1 MLSDKVK
8 IFLLE
13 DDQNFGAVLKVY
25 LEMNDFEV
33 EWVDDGNHAIKVF
46 ENGQF
51 DICILDVMLPNV
63 DGFTV
68 GKGIKNLNSEIP
80 VIFLTAKTLKQ
91 DELEGYR
98 IGADDYI
105 KKPFDSEILL
115 YKIKAILRRDGTKA
129 YLESDKTNFTIG
141 QFTFDYP
148 SRTLTGINIKKK
160 LSPKE
165 AELLKML
172 CISRNSILPREEALK
187 TIWGDDN
194 YFTTRSMDVYITKLR
209 KYLKDDKSIE
219 IANIHGSGFRLMV
232 S

>member
-1 MLSDKVK
+1 MRPDLIK
-8 IFLLE
+8 IFLVE

-25 LEMNDFEV
+25 LEMNDYLV
-33 EWVDDGNHAIKVF
+33 EWVDDGNSALQAF
-46 ENGQF
+46 QNGDF
-51 DICILDVMLPNV
+51 DICILDVMLPNI
-63 DGFTV
+63 DGFTIA
-68 GKGIKNLNSEIP
+68 KGIKKLNAEIP
-80 VIFLTAKTLKQ
+80 LIFLTAKTLKQ

-115 YKIKAILRRDGTKA
+115 YKIKAILRRDGSKA
-129 YLESDKTNFTIG
+129 NWNYDETNFVIG

-148 SRTLTGINIKKK
+148 SRTLTGIDIEKK

-165 AELLKML
+165 AELFKML
-172 CISRNSILPREEALK
+172 CINKNNILSREKALK
-187 TIWGDDN
+187 AIWGDDN

-219 IANIHGSGFRLMV
+219 IVNVHGSGFRLIE

>member
-1 MLSDKVK
+1 MPIK

-25 LEMNDFEV
+25 LEMNDYLV
-33 EWVDDGNHAIKVF
+33 EWVDDGNKALQVF
-46 ENGQF
+46 QNEDF
-51 DICILDVMLPNV
+51 DICILDVMLPNI
-63 DGFTV
+63 DGFTIA
-68 GKGIKNLNSEIP
+68 KQIKKLNAEIP
-80 VIFLTAKTLKQ
+80 LIFLTAKTLKQ

-115 YKIKAILRRDGTKA
+115 YKIKAILRRDGSKTNWN
-129 YLESDKTNFTIG
+129 YDETNFTIG

-148 SRTLTGINIKKK
+148 SRTLTGSNKEKK

-165 AELLKML
+165 AELFRML
-172 CISRNSILPREEALK
+172 CINRNNILSREEALK

-219 IANIHGSGFRLMV
+219 IVNVHGSGFRLIV
-232 S
+232 T